1 MLLCAGACQYH
12 YFWEKSHQSNI
23 GLFQIYA
30 MLRASTMNF
39 AVAKGPITTRSYL
52 MNAPLPQF
60 LTVNGLDIALRR
72 REGRTPGIVWLGG
85 YYSDMLGSKAQWLDQ
100 WATERGVAF
109 LRHDYSGHGE
119 SGGEFR
125 DGTIS
130 LWLEQS
136 LAVFRQFSSGPQIL
150 VGSSMGGWIALR
162 MIEELQRTGEGGRV
176 AGLVLIAPAP
186 DFTSELV
193 EPQLTNDQRRQIAE
207 RGYMEE
213 PSDYS
218 SVPYIYTKA
227 LLEDGKTNQVLKGVI
242 QTDCPVHILQGME
255 DKDVPYTHALRLMD
269 HLPVD
274 DVTITLVRD
283 GDHRLSRPQDLDLLT
298 RTVSSMV
305 DRTKVLPPI
314 Q

>member
-1 MLLCAGACQYH
+1 M
-12 YFWEKSHQSNI
+12 
-23 GLFQIYA
+23 
-30 MLRASTMNF
+30 
-39 AVAKGPITTRSYL
+39 ITS
-52 MNAPLPQF
+52 PPQF
-60 LTVNGLDIALRR
+60 LDVNGTNIALRLR
-72 REGRTPGIVWLGG
+72 AGREPGIVWLGG
-85 YYSDMLGSKAQWLDQ
+85 YRSDMLGTKADWLDRY
-100 WATERGVAF
+100 ASEKGVAF
-109 LRHDYSGHGE
+109 LRFDYSGHGR

-162 MIEELQRTGEGGRV
+162 LIQELQKSGESERA

-207 RGYMEE
+207 RGFMEE
-213 PSDYS
+213 ASDYS
-218 SVPYIYTKA
+218 PEPYIYTKA
-227 LLEDGKTNQVLKGVI
+227 LLEDGKANQVLKGVI

-255 DKDVPYTHALRLMD
+255 DKDVPYTHALRLVD

-283 GDHRLSRPQDLDLLT
+283 GDHRLSRQQDLELLS

-305 DRTKVLPPI
+305 DRTRTRYSI

>member
-1 MLLCAGACQYH
+1 
-12 YFWEKSHQSNI
+12 
-23 GLFQIYA
+23 
-30 MLRASTMNF
+30 MNTS
-39 AVAKGPITTRSYL
+39 P
-52 MNAPLPQF
+52 PQF
-60 LTVNGLDIALRR
+60 LDVKGTNIALRLR
-72 REGRTPGIVWLGG
+72 AGREPGIVWLGG
-85 YYSDMLGSKAQWLDQ
+85 YRSDMLGTKAEWLDHY
-100 WATERGVAF
+100 AAEKGLAF

-130 LWLEQS
+130 SWLEQS
-136 LAVFRQFSSGPQIL
+136 LAVFRQFASGPQIV

-162 MIEELQRTGEGGRV
+162 LIQELQRSGERERV
-176 AGLVLIAPAP
+176 AGLILIAPAP

-193 EPQLTNDQRRQIAE
+193 EPQLTHDQRRQLAD

-213 PSDYS
+213 PSDYAPE
-218 SVPYIYTKA
+218 PYIYTRA

-255 DKDVPYTHALRLMD
+255 DRDVPYAHALRLVD

-283 GDHRLSRPQDLDLLT
+283 GDHRLSRPQDLELLS

-305 DRTKVLPPI
+305 DRFKARQSI